1 MSDFIVT
8 TERLVIRQIEDG
20 DQDLVYNLLQESAFL
35 SGLSKAD
42 EYTKIYR
49 KVCWDEINCP
59 NTYNGMIFLKDN
71 GAFIGKV
78 CMQHTDRDLPELG
91 IDVMRVHQNHG
102 YGPEAIIAFCNW
114 YSAAFGLAEV
124 KVRISEDN
132 AHSIHV
138 FEKLGAEYDKAT
150 SYLSKDVLNMLKEKL
165 ADADLSVLSQE
176 SVRDYL
182 LRLPVLS
189 DKYNSK
195 RVCQ

>member
-1 MSDFIVT
+1 MSDFIAT

-20 DQDLVYNLLQESAFL
+20 DQDLVFNLSQESSFL
-35 SGLSKAD
+35 ANFPEED
-42 EYTKIYR
+42 EYMKIYR
-49 KVCWDEINCP
+49 KVCWDEINSP
-59 NTYNGMIFLKDN
+59 NTYNGMIFLKEN
-71 GAFIGKV
+71 GVFVGKV

-114 YSAAFGLAEV
+114 YSATFGLAEV

-132 AHSIHV
+132 THSIHV
-138 FEKLGAEYDKAT
+138 FEKLGADYDKST
-150 SYLSKDVLNMLKEKL
+150 SYLSKDMLDLLKEKL
-165 ADADLSVLSQE
+165 ADADLSVLSKK

-189 DKYNSK
+189 DEYNSK